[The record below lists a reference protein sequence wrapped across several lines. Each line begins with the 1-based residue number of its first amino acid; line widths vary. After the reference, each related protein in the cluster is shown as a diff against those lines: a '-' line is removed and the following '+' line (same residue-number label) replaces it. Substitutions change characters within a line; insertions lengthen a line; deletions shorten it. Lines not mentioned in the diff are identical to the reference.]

1 MDPPIPSN
9 GAPTEIA
16 ISEASKL
23 LGVPVPTIRSWER
36 RYGFP
41 SPARTDGKHRR
52 YTLEEISTL
61 RAVRDE
67 ITRGHPAREA
77 VAIVRSGAATGERR
91 SEYLDRFMESAGV
104 LDPDGVRG
112 ALDVATEIVGV
123 ERAIIEVALPGMRE
137 MGDRWRSGRCD
148 VANEH
153 LATQAVRQW
162 LARLGALT
170 PPPYRPRPLV
180 LACAPTE
187 LHTIGLE
194 AIAVMLGRRGW
205 SCNVLGAM
213 TPPGSLLATL
223 TATRGAGA
231 IVTAQRSVGRRGAVE
246 ALRAAGQISGVRLFY
261 GGNAFATIK
270 AREGVPGLYLGTDLR
285 AAVEV
290 VASEIR

>member
-1 MDPPIPSN
+1 MTPSASSN
-9 GAPTEIA
+9 GAREMA

-23 LGVPVPTIRSWER
+23 LGIPVPTIRSWER

-52 YTLEEISTL
+52 YTLDEISTL

-67 ITRGHPAREA
+67 ITRGHPTREA
-77 VAIVRSGAATGERR
+77 VAIVRSGAAAAERR
-91 SEYLDRFMESAGV
+91 SEYLDRFTESAAV

-137 MGDRWRSGRCD
+137 MGDLWRSGRCD

-153 LATQAVRQW
+153 LATQAVRGW
-162 LARLGALT
+162 FARLGALT

-205 SCNVLGAM
+205 ACNVLGAM

-231 IVTAQRSVGRRGAVE
+231 IVTAQRSIGRRGAIE
-246 ALRAAGQISGVRLFY
+246 ALRAAGQMPGVRLFY
-261 GGNAFATIK
+261 GGNAFATVR
-270 AREGVPGLYLGTDLR
+270 ARDGVPGIYLGTDLR
-285 AAVEV
+285 AAVDIVGSEV
-290 VASEIR
+290 R

>member
-1 MDPPIPSN
+1 M
-9 GAPTEIA
+9 
-16 ISEASKL
+16 
-23 LGVPVPTIRSWER
+23 
-36 RYGFP
+36 
-41 SPARTDGKHRR
+41 HRR
-52 YTLEEISTL
+52 YTLDEISTL

-77 VAIVRSGAATGERR
+77 VAIVRSGAATGGRR
-91 SEYLDRFMESAGV
+91 SEYLDRFTESAGV
-104 LDPDGVRG
+104 LDPDGVRR

-246 ALRAAGQISGVRLFY
+246 ALRAAGQMPGVRLFY

>member
-1 MDPPIPSN
+1 MSPPTSNRAPSRM
-9 GAPTEIA
+9 A

-23 LGVPVPTIRSWER
+23 LGIPVPTIRSWER

-52 YTLEEISTL
+52 YSLDEISTL

-67 ITRGHPAREA
+67 ITRGRPAREA
-77 VAIVRSGAATGERR
+77 VAIVRSEATRGDRR
-91 SEYLDRFMESAGV
+91 NEYLDRFTESAAV
-104 LDPDGVRG
+104 LDPDGVRR

-153 LATQAVRQW
+153 LATQAVREW
-162 LARLGALT
+162 FARLGALT

-205 SCNVLGAM
+205 ACNVLGAM
-213 TPPGSLLATL
+213 TPPGSLLAAMR
-223 TATRGAGA
+223 ATRSAGA
-231 IVTAQRSVGRRGAVE
+231 IVTAQRSVGRRGAIE
-246 ALRAAGQISGVRLFY
+246 ALRAAGQMPGVRLFY
-261 GGNAFATIK
+261 GGNAFATTK
-270 AREGVPGLYLGTDLR
+270 ARDGVPGIYLGTDLR
-285 AAVEV
+285 AAVDIVE
-290 VASEIR
+290 AEIR

>member
-1 MDPPIPSN
+1 M
-9 GAPTEIA
+9 A

-23 LGVPVPTIRSWER
+23 LGIPVPTIRSWER

-52 YTLEEISTL
+52 YSLDEISTL

-77 VAIVRSGAATGERR
+77 VAMVRSGAAAGDRR
-91 SEYLDRFMESAGV
+91 SEYLDRFTESAAV
-104 LDPDGVRG
+104 LDPDGVRR
-112 ALDVATEIVGV
+112 ALDTATEIVGV

-162 LARLGALT
+162 LARLGAFT

-205 SCNVLGAM
+205 ACNVLGAM

-223 TATRGAGA
+223 TATRARRRHRHGPAERRA
-231 IVTAQRSVGRRGAVE
+231 TRSGRGVAGRRSDAGRAPV
-246 ALRAAGQISGVRLFY
+246 LRRERVRDDEGQGRRAG
-261 GGNAFATIK
+261 T
-270 AREGVPGLYLGTDLR
+270 YLGTDLR
-285 AAVEV
+285 AAVDTVE
-290 VASEIR
+290 SEIH

>member
-1 MDPPIPSN
+1 MAAPASSK
-9 GAPTEIA
+9 GAREVA

-23 LGVPVPTIRSWER
+23 LGIPVPTIRSWER

-41 SPARTDGKHRR
+41 SPARTGGKHRR
-52 YTLEEISTL
+52 YTLDEISTL

-77 VAIVRSGAATGERR
+77 VAIVRSGAAAGDRR
-91 SEYLDRFMESAGV
+91 NEFLDRFTESAAV
-104 LDPDGVRG
+104 LDPEGVRG

-153 LATQAVRQW
+153 LATQAVRAW
-162 LARLGALT
+162 FARLGALT
-170 PPPYRPRPLV
+170 PPPNRPRPLV

-205 SCNVLGAM
+205 ACNVLGAM

-231 IVTAQRSVGRRGAVE
+231 IVTAQRSIGRRGAVE
-246 ALRAAGQISGVRLFY
+246 ALRAAGQMPGVRLFY
-261 GGNAFATIK
+261 GGNAFATVR
-270 AREGVPGLYLGTDLR
+270 ARDGVPGTYLGTDLR
-285 AAVEV
+285 AAVDIVE
-290 VASEIR
+290 AEIR